1 MILGALR
8 AKVLPHIT
16 KVSNLLLCAVA
27 DEDSSK
33 RCSIVGLMCE
43 FPRGQKR
50 DKMFWL
56 QDLHTANIA
65 VHAVRIKKEA
75 KRPLATLA
83 PYSGARTESI
93 T

>member
-16 KVSNLLLCAVA
+16 KVSNLLRALVA

-33 RCSIVGLMCE
+33 SCSIVGLMCE
-43 FPRGQKR
+43 FQRGQKR
-50 DKMFWL
+50 DKMSLL
-56 QDLHTANIA
+56 QELHTANTA
-65 VHAVRIKKEA
+65 MHAVRIKKEA